1 MPRTKDILEIK
12 GLSAEIE
19 GVQVLR
25 KVDFALAEGATV
37 ALIGRN
43 GAGKTSLL
51 RAIMGFMKVTA
62 GAIAFDGR
70 PLRDV
75 KPHERPRL
83 GIGYAPED
91 RRLFSTFTIEENI
104 RLPAE
109 VMKLGVPEIARRLD
123 GIYAVLPELADLR
136 HRPAAG
142 LSGGQGKM
150 AALAR
155 ALMIG
160 NRVILLDEPFQG
172 LAPVLANRY
181 AAALRTL
188 RDSHPEIALLIT
200 ESNPSLLRNF
210 AERAYAIE
218 RGEVTEVEGGLAA
231 SSLAAAGMH

>member
-1 MPRTKDILEIK
+1 MLEIR

-25 KVDFALAEGATV
+25 RVDFALAEGATV

-51 RAIMGFMKVTA
+51 RAIMGFMKITA
-62 GAIAFDGR
+62 GEIAFDGR
-70 PLRDV
+70 PILAMQ
-75 KPHERPRL
+75 PHERPRL

-91 RRLFSTFTIEENI
+91 RRLFSTFSIEENI

-109 VMKLGVPEIARRLD
+109 VMKVPAAEIARRLES
-123 GIYAVLPELADLR
+123 IYRVLPELAELR
-136 HRPAAG
+136 HRAAAG

-155 ALMIG
+155 ALMVGTRI
-160 NRVILLDEPFQG
+160 ILLDEPFQG
-172 LAPVLANRY
+172 LAPVLAQRY
-181 AAALRTL
+181 AAALRAL
-188 RDSHPEIALLIT
+188 RDSHPDIALLIT
-200 ESNPSLLRNF
+200 ESNPSLLRSF

-218 RGEVTEVEGGLAA
+218 RGEVTEVAGGLAS
-231 SSLAAAGMH
+231 SSLEAAGLH

>member
-1 MPRTKDILEIK
+1 MLEIK

-25 KVDFALAEGATV
+25 QVDFALGEGATV

-51 RAIMGFMKVTA
+51 RAIMGFMKVT
-62 GAIAFDGR
+62 GGSIAFDGKA
-70 PLRDV
+70 LAGI
-75 KPHERPRL
+75 KPHDRPRL

-109 VMKLGVPEIARRLD
+109 VMKVTGSEISRRLND
-123 GIYAVLPELADLR
+123 IYQVLPELADLR

-155 ALMIG
+155 ALMVG
-160 NRVILLDEPFQG
+160 QRLILLDEPFQG
-172 LAPVLANRY
+172 LAPVLAQRY
-181 AAALRTL
+181 ATALRAL
-188 RDSHPEIALLIT
+188 RDSHPDIALLIT

-218 RGEVTEVEGGLAA
+218 RGEVTEVAGGLAA

>member
-1 MPRTKDILEIK
+1 MLEIK

-25 KVDFALAEGATV
+25 KVDLSLAEGATV

-51 RAIMGFMKVTA
+51 RALMGFVKVTA
-62 GAIAFDGR
+62 GEIAFDGKPFLAVR
-70 PLRDV
+70 PHL
-75 KPHERPRL
+75 RPRL

-91 RRLFSTFTIEENI
+91 RRLFSSFTIEENI

-109 VMKLGVPEIARRLD
+109 VMKQPEAEIARRLD
-123 GIYAVLPELADLR
+123 GVYQVLPELADLR

-155 ALMIG
+155 ALMVG
-160 NRVILLDEPFQG
+160 TRVILLDEPFQG
-172 LAPVLANRY
+172 LAPVLAARY

-188 RDSHPEIALLIT
+188 RDSHPDIALLIT
-200 ESNPSLLRNF
+200 ESNPSLLRTF
-210 AERAYAIE
+210 AEKAYAIE
-218 RGEVTEVEGGLAA
+218 RGEVTETTLAG
-231 SSLAAAGMH
+231 SSLAAAGLH

>member
-1 MPRTKDILEIK
+1 MLEIK
-12 GLSAEIE
+12 GLTAEIE

-25 KVDFALAEGATV
+25 KVDLSLAEGATV

-51 RAIMGFMKVTA
+51 RAIMGFMKVTE
-62 GAIAFDGR
+62 GEITFDGR
-70 PLRDV
+70 PLLQVR
-75 KPHERPRL
+75 PHERPRL

-109 VMKLGVPEIARRLD
+109 VMKVREAEITRRLEAV
-123 GIYAVLPELADLR
+123 YQVLPELADLR

-155 ALMIG
+155 ALMVGTRI
-160 NRVILLDEPFQG
+160 ILLDEPFQG

-181 AAALRTL
+181 AAALRAL
-188 RDSHPEIALLIT
+188 RDSHPDIALLIT
-200 ESNPSLLRNF
+200 ESNPSLLRTF
-210 AERAYAIE
+210 AERSYAIE
-218 RGEVTEVEGGLAA
+218 RGEVTGIAGGLAA
-231 SSLAAAGMH
+231 TSLEAAGLH

>member
-1 MPRTKDILEIK
+1 MLEADNLECLRGDNRLFA
-12 GLSAEIE
+12 GL
-19 GVQVLR
+19 G
-25 KVDFALAEGATV
+25 FTLAPGE
-37 ALIGRN
+37 LIYLQGRN

-51 RAIMGFMKVTA
+51 RAIMGFMKVTE
-62 GAIAFDGR
+62 GEISFDGR
-70 PLRDV
+70 PLDAV
-75 KPHERPRL
+75 KAHLRPRL

-91 RRLFSTFTIEENI
+91 RRLFPAFTIEENI

-109 VMKLGVPEIARRLD
+109 VMKLPAAEIARRLD
-123 GIYAVLPELADLR
+123 GIYAVLPELAELR

-160 NRVILLDEPFQG
+160 SRVILLDEPFQG

-188 RDSHPEIALLIT
+188 RDSHPDIALLIT

-210 AERAYAIE
+210 AEKAYAIE
-218 RGEVTEVEGGLAA
+218 RGEVSEAALAA
-231 SSLAAAGMH
+231 SSLAAAGLH

>member
-1 MPRTKDILEIK
+1 MLEIR

-25 KVDFALAEGATV
+25 RVDFSLAEGATV

-51 RAIMGFMKVTA
+51 RAIMGFMKVTE
-62 GAIAFDGR
+62 GAISFDGA
-70 PLRDV
+70 PLDV
-75 KPHERPRL
+75 IRPHERPRL

-91 RRLFSTFTIEENI
+91 RRLFSTFSIEENI

-109 VMKLGVPEIARRLD
+109 VMKVREGEIARRLA
-123 GIYAVLPELADLR
+123 GIYEVLPELADLR

-160 NRVILLDEPFQG
+160 TRIILLDEPFQG

-181 AAALRTL
+181 AAALRAL
-188 RDSHPEIALLIT
+188 RDRHPEIALLIT
-200 ESNPSLLRNF
+200 ESNPSLLRSF
-210 AERAYAIE
+210 AERSYAIE
-218 RGEVTEVEGGLAA
+218 RGEVSQVEGGLAA
-231 SSLAAAGMH
+231 TSLEAAGLH

>member
-1 MPRTKDILEIK
+1 MLEIK

-25 KVDFALAEGATV
+25 RANLSLAEGATV

-51 RAIMGFMKVTA
+51 RAIMGFMKVTE
-62 GAIAFDGR
+62 GAISFDGR
-70 PLRDV
+70 PLDSV
-75 KPHERPRL
+75 KAHLRPRL

-91 RRLFSTFTIEENI
+91 RRLFSSFSIEENI

-109 VMKLGVPEIARRLD
+109 VMKLPATEIARRLE
-123 GIYAVLPELADLR
+123 GIYAVLPELAELR

-155 ALMIG
+155 ALMVG
-160 NRVILLDEPFQG
+160 SRVILLDEPFQG

-188 RDSHPEIALLIT
+188 RDSHPDIALLIT
-200 ESNPSLLRNF
+200 ESNPSLLRSF
-210 AERAYAIE
+210 AEKTYAIE
-218 RGEVTEVEGGLAA
+218 RGEVSEASLAA
-231 SSLAAAGMH
+231 SSLAAAGLH

>member
-1 MPRTKDILEIK
+1 MLEIK

-25 KVDFALAEGATV
+25 RANLSLAEGATV

-51 RAIMGFMKVTA
+51 RAIMGFMKVTE
-62 GAIAFDGR
+62 GGISFDGR
-70 PLRDV
+70 SLDTV
-75 KPHERPRL
+75 KPHQRPRL

-91 RRLFSTFTIEENI
+91 RRLFPAFTIEENI

-109 VMKLGVPEIARRLD
+109 VMKLPAAEIARRLE
-123 GIYAVLPELADLR
+123 GIYAVLPELAELR

-160 NRVILLDEPFQG
+160 SRVILLDEPFQG

-181 AAALRTL
+181 AAALRAL
-188 RDSHPEIALLIT
+188 RDSHPDIALLIT
-200 ESNPSLLRNF
+200 ESNPSLLRSF
-210 AERAYAIE
+210 AEKTYAIE
-218 RGEVTEVEGGLAA
+218 RGEVSEATLAA
-231 SSLAAAGMH
+231 SSLAAAGLH

>member
-1 MPRTKDILEIK
+1 MLEIK

-25 KVDFALAEGATV
+25 RANLSLAEGATV

-51 RAIMGFMKVTA
+51 RAIMGFMKVTE
-62 GAIAFDGR
+62 GGISFDGR
-70 PLRDV
+70 PLDSV
-75 KPHERPRL
+75 KAHLRPRL

-91 RRLFSTFTIEENI
+91 RRLFSSFSIEENI

-109 VMKLGVPEIARRLD
+109 VMKLPAAEIARRLE
-123 GIYAVLPELADLR
+123 GIYAVLPELAELR

-155 ALMIG
+155 ALMVG
-160 NRVILLDEPFQG
+160 SRVILLDEPFQG

-188 RDSHPEIALLIT
+188 RDSHPDIALLIT
-200 ESNPSLLRNF
+200 ESNPSLLRSF
-210 AERAYAIE
+210 AEKTYAIE
-218 RGEVTEVEGGLAA
+218 RGEVSEASLAA
-231 SSLAAAGMH
+231 SSLAAAGLH

>member
-1 MPRTKDILEIK
+1 MLEIK

-25 KVDFALAEGATV
+25 RANLSLAEGATV

-51 RAIMGFMKVTA
+51 RAIMGFMKVTE
-62 GAIAFDGR
+62 GEISFDGR
-70 PLRDV
+70 PLDAV
-75 KPHERPRL
+75 KAHLRPRL

-91 RRLFSTFTIEENI
+91 RRLFPAFTIEENI

-109 VMKLGVPEIARRLD
+109 VMKLPAAEIARRLD
-123 GIYAVLPELADLR
+123 GIYAVLPELAELR

-160 NRVILLDEPFQG
+160 SRVILLDEPFQG

-188 RDSHPEIALLIT
+188 RDSHPDIALLIT

-210 AERAYAIE
+210 AEKAYAIE
-218 RGEVTEVEGGLAA
+218 RGEVSEAALAA
-231 SSLAAAGMH
+231 SSLAAAGLH

>member
-1 MPRTKDILEIK
+1 MLRFENVDVSIAKIPILRAINFSLNAGETI
-12 GLSAEIE
+12 
-19 GVQVLR
+19 
-25 KVDFALAEGATV
+25 

-51 RAIMGFMKVTA
+51 RAIMGFMTVTS
-62 GAIAFDGR
+62 GSISLDGK
-70 PLRDV
+70 PLDGV
-75 KPHERPRL
+75 KAHERPRL

-109 VMKLGVPEIARRLD
+109 VMKLGEAEITRRLER
-123 GIYAVLPELADLR
+123 IYAVLPELADLR
-136 HRPAAG
+136 QRPAAG

-155 ALMIG
+155 ALMVG
-160 NRVILLDEPFQG
+160 SRVILLDEPFQG

-181 AAALRTL
+181 AAALRAL
-188 RDSHPEIALLIT
+188 RDSHPDIALLIT

-210 AERAYAIE
+210 AGRAYAIE
-218 RGEVTEVEGGLAA
+218 RGEVSETQLAE
-231 SSLAAAGMH
+231 SSLAAAGLY

>member
-1 MPRTKDILEIK
+1 MLEIK
-12 GLSAEIE
+12 GLSARIE

-25 KVDFALAEGATV
+25 RADLSLAEGATV

-51 RAIMGFMKVTA
+51 RAIMGFMTVTE
-62 GAIAFDGR
+62 GSIAFDGK
-70 PLRDV
+70 PLAGV
-75 KPHERPRL
+75 KPHDRPRL

-109 VMKLGVPEIARRLD
+109 VMRVSSAEIARRLEAV
-123 GIYAVLPELADLR
+123 YAVLPELADLR
-136 HRPAAG
+136 HRGAAG

-155 ALMIG
+155 ALMVG
-160 NRVILLDEPFQG
+160 TRVILLDEPFQG
-172 LAPVLANRY
+172 LAPVLAQRY
-181 AAALRTL
+181 AAALRAL
-188 RDSHPEIALLIT
+188 RDSHPDIALLIT

-231 SSLAAAGMH
+231 SSLAASGLH

>member
-1 MPRTKDILEIK
+1 MLEIK

-25 KVDFALAEGATV
+25 RANLSLAEGATV

-51 RAIMGFMKVTA
+51 RAIMGFMRVTE
-62 GAIAFDGR
+62 GEISFDGR
-70 PLRDV
+70 PLDAV
-75 KPHERPRL
+75 KAHLRPRL

-91 RRLFSTFTIEENI
+91 RRLFPAFTIEENI

-109 VMKLGVPEIARRLD
+109 VMKLPAAEIARRLD
-123 GIYAVLPELADLR
+123 GIYDVLPELAELH

-155 ALMIG
+155 ALMVG
-160 NRVILLDEPFQG
+160 SRVILLDEPFQG

-188 RDSHPEIALLIT
+188 RDSHPDIALLIT

-210 AERAYAIE
+210 AEKAYAIE
-218 RGEVTEVEGGLAA
+218 RGEVSEAALAA
-231 SSLAAAGMH
+231 SSLAAAGLH

>member
-1 MPRTKDILEIK
+1 MLEIK

-19 GVQVLR
+19 GVRVLR
-25 KVDFALAEGATV
+25 GVDFALAEGATV

-51 RAIMGFMKVTA
+51 RAIMGFMQVTA
-62 GAIAFDGR
+62 GSIAFDGR
-70 PLRDV
+70 PILSL
-75 KPHERPRL
+75 PPYERPRL

-91 RRLFSTFTIEENI
+91 RRLFSSFSIEENI

-109 VMKLGVPEIARRLD
+109 VMKVPSAEIARRLE
-123 GIYAVLPELADLR
+123 GVYQVLPELAELR

-155 ALMIG
+155 ALMVGTRI
-160 NRVILLDEPFQG
+160 ILLDEPFQG
-172 LAPVLANRY
+172 LAPVLAQRY
-181 AAALRTL
+181 AAALRAL
-188 RDSHPEIALLIT
+188 RNSHPDIALLIT
-200 ESNPSLLRNF
+200 ESNPSLLRSF

-218 RGEVTEVEGGLAA
+218 RGEVTEVAGGLAA
-231 SSLAAAGMH
+231 SSLEAAGLH

>member
-1 MPRTKDILEIK
+1 MLEIK

-25 KVDFALAEGATV
+25 RANLSLAEGATV

-51 RAIMGFMKVTA
+51 RAIMGFMKVTE
-62 GAIAFDGR
+62 GGISFDGR
-70 PLRDV
+70 SLDTV
-75 KPHERPRL
+75 KPHQRPRL

-91 RRLFSTFTIEENI
+91 RRLFPAFTIEENI

-109 VMKLGVPEIARRLD
+109 VMKLPAAEIARRLE
-123 GIYAVLPELADLR
+123 GIYAVLPELAELR

-160 NRVILLDEPFQG
+160 SRVILLDEPFQG

-188 RDSHPEIALLIT
+188 RDSHPDIALLIT
-200 ESNPSLLRNF
+200 ESNPSLLRSF
-210 AERAYAIE
+210 AEKTYAIE
-218 RGEVTEVEGGLAA
+218 RGEVSEATLAA
-231 SSLAAAGMH
+231 SSLAAAGLH

>member
-1 MPRTKDILEIK
+1 MLEIK

-25 KVDFALAEGATV
+25 SVDLTLADGATV

-51 RAIMGFMKVTA
+51 RAIMGFMKVTGGGISLD
-62 GAIAFDGR
+62 GAPI
-70 PLRDV
+70 LSIS
-75 KPHERPRL
+75 PHERPRL

-91 RRLFSTFTIEENI
+91 RRLFSSFSIEENI

-109 VMKLGVPEIARRLD
+109 MMKVPAAEIARRLE
-123 GIYAVLPELADLR
+123 GIYQVLPELADLR
-136 HRPAAG
+136 HRAAAG

-155 ALMIG
+155 ALMAGTRI
-160 NRVILLDEPFQG
+160 ILLDEPFQG
-172 LAPVLANRY
+172 LAPVLAQRY
-181 AAALRTL
+181 ATALRAL
-188 RDSHPEIALLIT
+188 RDSHPDIALLIT

-218 RGEVTEVEGGLAA
+218 RGEVTEVAGGLAA
-231 SSLAAAGMH
+231 SSLEAAGLH

>member
-1 MPRTKDILEIK
+1 MPRSKDILEIK

-51 RAIMGFMKVTA
+51 RAIMGFMKVTG
-62 GAIAFDGR
+62 GAIAFDGK
-70 PLRDV
+70 PLLEA

-109 VMKLGVPEIARRLD
+109 VMKLGAPEIARRLD

>member
-1 MPRTKDILEIK
+1 MLEIK

-25 KVDFALAEGATV
+25 RANLSLAEGATV

-51 RAIMGFMKVTA
+51 RAIMSFMKVTE
-62 GAIAFDGR
+62 GAISFDGR
-70 PLRDV
+70 PLDGV
-75 KPHERPRL
+75 KAHLRPRL

-91 RRLFSTFTIEENI
+91 QRLFSSFSIEENI

-109 VMKLGVPEIARRLD
+109 VMKLPAAEIARRLE
-123 GIYAVLPELADLR
+123 GIYAVLPELAELR

-155 ALMIG
+155 ALMVG
-160 NRVILLDEPFQG
+160 SRVILLDEPFQG

-188 RDSHPEIALLIT
+188 RDSHPDIALLIT
-200 ESNPSLLRNF
+200 ESNPSLLRSF
-210 AERAYAIE
+210 AEKTYAIE
-218 RGEVTEVEGGLAA
+218 RGAVSEASLAA
-231 SSLAAAGMH
+231 SSLAAAGLH

>member
-1 MPRTKDILEIK
+1 MLEIK
-12 GLSAEIE
+12 GLSAVIE

-25 KVDFALAEGATV
+25 KVDFTLAEGATV

-51 RAIMGFMKVTA
+51 RAIMGFMTVTE
-62 GAIAFDGR
+62 GMIAFDGR
-70 PLRDV
+70 PILTV
-75 KPHERPRL
+75 PPHERPRL

-91 RRLFSTFTIEENI
+91 RRLFSSFSIEENI

-109 VMKLGVPEIARRLD
+109 VMKVPAAEIARRLD
-123 GIYAVLPELADLR
+123 RIYQVLPELADLR
-136 HRPAAG
+136 HRAAAG

-155 ALMIG
+155 ALMVGTRI
-160 NRVILLDEPFQG
+160 ILLDEPFQG
-172 LAPVLANRY
+172 LAPVLAQRY

-188 RDSHPEIALLIT
+188 RDSHPDIALLIT
-200 ESNPSLLRNF
+200 ESNPSLLRSF

-218 RGEVTEVEGGLAA
+218 RGEVTEVAGGLAA
-231 SSLAAAGMH
+231 SSLAAAGLH

>member
-1 MPRTKDILEIK
+1 MLEIRE
-12 GLSAEIE
+12 LSAQIE

-25 KVDFALAEGATV
+25 GASLLLEQGATV

-51 RAIMGFMKVTA
+51 RAVMGFMTVTG
-62 GAIAFDGR
+62 GAILLDGR
-70 PLRDV
+70 PLDTV
-75 KPHERPRL
+75 KPHRRPRL

-91 RRLFSTFTIEENI
+91 RRLFSSFTIEENI

-109 VMKLGVPEIARRLD
+109 VMKLGAGEIARRLE
-123 GIYAVLPELADLR
+123 GIYAVLPELAELR

-160 NRVILLDEPFQG
+160 SRVILLDEPFQG

-181 AAALRTL
+181 AAALRAL
-188 RDSHPEIALLIT
+188 RDSHPDIALLIT

-210 AERAYAIE
+210 AGKAYAIE
-218 RGEVTEVEGGLAA
+218 RGEVSRTTLAA
-231 SSLAAAGMH
+231 SSLAASGLH

>member
-1 MPRTKDILEIK
+1 MLEIK
-12 GLSAEIE
+12 GLSARIE
-19 GVQVLR
+19 TVQVLR
-25 KVDFALAEGATV
+25 KVDLSLAEGATV

-51 RAIMGFMKVTA
+51 RAIMGFMQVTE
-62 GAIAFDGR
+62 GAITFDGR
-70 PLRDV
+70 SLDGV

-109 VMKLGVPEIARRLD
+109 VMKVPSAEIARRLE
-123 GIYAVLPELADLR
+123 GVYQVLPELADLR
-136 HRPAAG
+136 YRGAAG

-155 ALMIG
+155 ALMVG
-160 NRVILLDEPFQG
+160 TRVILLDEPFQG
-172 LAPVLANRY
+172 LAPVLAQRY
-181 AAALRTL
+181 AAALRAL
-188 RDSHPEIALLIT
+188 RDSHPDIALLIT

-231 SSLAAAGMH
+231 TSLAAAGLH

>member
-1 MPRTKDILEIK
+1 MLEIK

-25 KVDFALAEGATV
+25 AVDLTLADGATV

-51 RAIMGFMKVTA
+51 RAIMGFMKVTG
-62 GAIAFDGR
+62 GAIALDDR
-70 PLRDV
+70 PILSIS
-75 KPHERPRL
+75 PHERPRL

-91 RRLFSTFTIEENI
+91 RRLFSSFSIEENI

-109 VMKLGVPEIARRLD
+109 MMKVPAAEIARRLE
-123 GIYAVLPELADLR
+123 GIYQVLPELADLR
-136 HRPAAG
+136 HRAAAG

-155 ALMIG
+155 ALMAGTRI
-160 NRVILLDEPFQG
+160 ILLDEPFQG
-172 LAPVLANRY
+172 LAPVLAQRY
-181 AAALRTL
+181 ATALRAL
-188 RDSHPEIALLIT
+188 RDSHPDIALLIT

-218 RGEVTEVEGGLAA
+218 RGEVTEVAGGLAA
-231 SSLAAAGMH
+231 SSLEAAGLH

>member
-1 MPRTKDILEIK
+1 MLEIK

-25 KVDFALAEGATV
+25 RANLSLAEGATV

-51 RAIMGFMKVTA
+51 RAIMGFMRVTE
-62 GAIAFDGR
+62 GEISFDGR
-70 PLRDV
+70 PLDAV
-75 KPHERPRL
+75 KAHLRPRL

-91 RRLFSTFTIEENI
+91 RRLFPAFTIEENI

-109 VMKLGVPEIARRLD
+109 VMRLPAAEIARRLD
-123 GIYAVLPELADLR
+123 GIYAVLPELAELR

-160 NRVILLDEPFQG
+160 SRVILLDEPFQG

-188 RDSHPEIALLIT
+188 RDSHPDIALLIT

-210 AERAYAIE
+210 AEKAYAIE
-218 RGEVTEVEGGLAA
+218 RGEVSEAALAA
-231 SSLAAAGMH
+231 SSLAAAGLH

>member
-1 MPRTKDILEIK
+1 MLEIK

-25 KVDFALAEGATV
+25 KVDLSLAEGATV

-51 RAIMGFMKVTA
+51 RAMMGFVKVTA
-62 GAIAFDGR
+62 GEIAFDGK
-70 PLRDV
+70 PLLAV
-75 KPHERPRL
+75 KPHQRPRL

-91 RRLFSTFTIEENI
+91 RRLFSSFTIEENI

-109 VMKLGVPEIARRLD
+109 VMKQPEAEIARRLE
-123 GIYAVLPELADLR
+123 GVYRVLPELADLR

-155 ALMIG
+155 ALMVG
-160 NRVILLDEPFQG
+160 SRVILLDEPFQG
-172 LAPVLANRY
+172 LAPVLASRY
-181 AAALRTL
+181 AAALRAL
-188 RDSHPEIALLIT
+188 RDSHPDIALLIT
-200 ESNPSLLRNF
+200 ESNPSLLRTF
-210 AERAYAIE
+210 AEKAYAIE
-218 RGEVTEVEGGLAA
+218 RGEVTEIAGGLAA
-231 SSLAAAGMH
+231 SSLEAAGLH

>member
-1 MPRTKDILEIK
+1 MLEIK

-25 KVDFALAEGATV
+25 SVDLTLGDGATV

-51 RAIMGFMKVTA
+51 RAIMGFMKVTGGGISLD
-62 GAIAFDGR
+62 GAPI
-70 PLRDV
+70 LSIS
-75 KPHERPRL
+75 PHERPRL

-91 RRLFSTFTIEENI
+91 RRLFSSFSIEENI

-109 VMKLGVPEIARRLD
+109 MMKVPSAEIARRLE
-123 GIYAVLPELADLR
+123 GIYQVLPELADLR
-136 HRPAAG
+136 HRAAAG

-155 ALMIG
+155 ALMAGTRI
-160 NRVILLDEPFQG
+160 ILLDEPFQG
-172 LAPVLANRY
+172 LAPVLAQRY
-181 AAALRTL
+181 ATALRAL
-188 RDSHPEIALLIT
+188 RDSHPDIALLIT

-218 RGEVTEVEGGLAA
+218 RGEVTEVAGGLAA
-231 SSLAAAGMH
+231 SSLEAAGLH

>member
-1 MPRTKDILEIK
+1 MARTKDILEIK

-70 PLRDV
+70 PLLEV

-109 VMKLGVPEIARRLD
+109 VMKLGAPEIARRLD

>member
-1 MPRTKDILEIK
+1 MLEIK
-12 GLSAEIE
+12 GLSARIE
-19 GVQVLR
+19 TVQVLR
-25 KVDFALAEGATV
+25 KVDLSLAEGATV

-51 RAIMGFMKVTA
+51 RAIMGFMQVTE
-62 GAIAFDGR
+62 GAISFDGR
-70 PLRDV
+70 SLDGV
-75 KPHERPRL
+75 KTHERPRL

-109 VMKLGVPEIARRLD
+109 VMKVPSAEIARRLE
-123 GIYAVLPELADLR
+123 GVYQVLPELADLR
-136 HRPAAG
+136 HRGAAG

-155 ALMIG
+155 ALMVG
-160 NRVILLDEPFQG
+160 TRVILLDEPFQG
-172 LAPVLANRY
+172 LAPVLAQRY
-181 AAALRTL
+181 AAALRAL
-188 RDSHPEIALLIT
+188 RDSHPDIALLIT

-231 SSLAAAGMH
+231 TSLAAAGLH